1 VETERHSFVAECFW
15 PGVREEDVRALDERV
30 RTFLDGDVRYLGS
43 ILIRKDEVV
52 LCEFEGTIAAV
63 RSVAERAAVPFE
75 RLLETSRERKGTD
88 A

>member
-1 VETERHSFVAECFW
+1 METERRSFVAECFW

-30 RTFLDGDVRYLGS
+30 RGLLDDGVVYRGS
-43 ILIRKDEVV
+43 MLIRQDEVV

-63 RSVAERAAVPFE
+63 RSLAERASVPFE
-75 RLLETSRERKGTD
+75 RLLETSREERKAD